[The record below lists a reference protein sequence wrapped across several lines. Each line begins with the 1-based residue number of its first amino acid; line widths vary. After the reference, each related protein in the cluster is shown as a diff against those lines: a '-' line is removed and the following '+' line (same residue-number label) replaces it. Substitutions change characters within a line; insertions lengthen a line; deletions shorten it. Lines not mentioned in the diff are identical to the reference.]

1 MMPNP
6 WMIIGA
12 IFVVLGTYK
21 YGTYSGYKE
30 RDHEMQ
36 IEIARLNGEAREKEQ
51 KLAQDLNN
59 TSSQLKEAN
68 DVVTKKQSDL
78 DRLINSGRVRLNA
91 SSCVQ
96 AATSAATAS
105 GNSQEAGSK
114 SNGQANASIDEQE
127 RQTLAAIAE
136 IIAQG
141 DRNTAQLNACIDA
154 YTQIR
159 ETINGQR

>member
-6 WMIIGA
+6 WMIIGV

-30 RDHEMQ
+30 RDQEMQ

-51 KLAQDLNN
+51 KLSQDLNN

-68 DVVTKKQSDL
+68 DAVTKKQSAL
-78 DRLINSGRVRLNA
+78 DIAINSGRMRLG

-96 AATSAATAS
+96 AATSAASAS
-105 GNSQEAGSK
+105 GNQTEASE
-114 SNGQANASIDEQE
+114 SE
-127 RQTLAAIAE
+127 RETLRLIAQLAAE
-136 IIAQG
+136 G
-141 DRNTAQLNACIDA
+141 DRAINELNACIAA
-154 YTQIR
+154 YNQVMD
-159 ETINGQR
+159 TINGQR

>member
-6 WMIIGA
+6 WMIIGV

-30 RDHEMQ
+30 RDQEMQ

-51 KLAQDLNN
+51 KLSQDLNN

-68 DVVTKKQSDL
+68 DAVTKKQSAL
-78 DRLINSGRVRLNA
+78 DIAINSGRVRLG

-96 AATSAATAS
+96 AATSAASAS
-105 GNSQEAGSK
+105 GNQTEASE
-114 SNGQANASIDEQE
+114 SE
-127 RQTLAAIAE
+127 RETLRLIAQLAAE
-136 IIAQG
+136 G
-141 DRNTAQLNACIDA
+141 DRAINELNACITA
-154 YTQIR
+154 YNQVR
-159 ETINGQR
+159 ETINGKR